1 MCWIRGRQPLYR
13 MAPPCG
19 VGVYFLGFGRRMTF
33 ILFVWVLGKVHLSSA
48 LDYPSN
54 SMEQTSYSLEERCGI
69 MNKKEILKKIVQE
82 LLDEDLLD
90 VNNFTNVE
98 SCFQEVEKILEKNLE
113 DYSLVLTSGILN

>member
-1 MCWIRGRQPLYR
+1 
-13 MAPPCG
+13 
-19 VGVYFLGFGRRMTF
+19 MTF